1 MSKSAI
7 KDTIREGGRSLNRFV
22 SILLIIMI
30 GVAFFVGIKSTAPSM
45 KHTADL
51 YYNQCNMSDLRIVS
65 TLGLVQED
73 IDKIAALPQVEAVQP
88 GYFVDT
94 LAFTGSAE
102 FVFRAHSMPKPISE
116 TEQAENTINKVV
128 LAEGRLPVNP
138 GECVIETPNDTMNHG
153 YKIGDYISVS
163 SGTATPITDT
173 LSAESFEIV
182 GLVQTPFYMAI
193 DKGTCEIGSGTV
205 QFFMYLLEDDFVSYT
220 SENQYFIEA
229 NIKIKDATKYS
240 TYSEDYEKLIA
251 DACAPLENLGIE
263 RSEIRLQN
271 IKDMAYAE
279 IAKEEAKLAQEEAK
293 YNIEMSNAWAKLE
306 AGLTQIRQ
314 GETEL
319 TLSSDYYNEKI
330 KEGEKQIADAEQ
342 QIAEGKLQIAEGE
355 RQLED
360 ARRQYDQI
368 MYENSGL
375 LADYDNILAQLN
387 DATTRFDNMK
397 RDLEAT
403 VNDPNADPVSKG
415 IAQYTLSNIESTEEW
430 QVVQDLKGKYNDI
443 KDARKAIDVMID
455 KINDEITNAEK
466 TIMDSKRQLAQ
477 GEAEYQA
484 GLSYIAEQKRLFAD
498 TIEDAEIQLS
508 KGQNEYDLGL
518 VEYNTNKAEYDKLF
532 ADGKLQIY
540 DAKAQIDQLETPS
553 WLALDRNM
561 IYSYVSY
568 ESTADQMDAIAQ
580 LFPVFFFLV
589 AVLVCLTTMTRMVDD
604 QRGVMGAYKAL
615 GYSDASI
622 FAKYAMYGASASL
635 IGSVVG
641 AILGI
646 KLIPQVIFNSYRMM
660 YTMPELTNKSEIG
673 IVLAAVLLGISVTVL
688 AAFFVCRKELR
699 SCAAQLLRPK
709 APKAGKP
716 IFLEK
721 ITFLWKSFSFST
733 KVTCRNIFRYKKKFF
748 MTIFGIM
755 GCTALMLAGFGL
767 SDSISNI
774 VPNQFGS
781 IFAYNVSVTVN
792 SEATS
797 SELNAMYDYLEP
809 ANNPNVESYTTVY
822 SLNSS
827 FEADGTSIAN
837 ITLMTVPYEVND
849 SFDNYITLRDRVSQK
864 PIAVPEEGV
873 IIGEKLADELGI
885 GIGDYVKVSYTND
898 TSALSA
904 VGLSGTYITRTLKV
918 ADITEN
924 YIYHY
929 AYMSENY
936 FEKQFGTEIEYN
948 SVLIKLYET
957 SAELEKQIGA
967 DLKETGG
974 ARSAMYFTNASE
986 SFEETVETLNS
997 VVLLIIA
1004 FAGLLAFVVLYN
1016 LTNINIVERIRE
1028 IATIKV
1034 LGFYNME
1041 SYMYVFRENIILSI
1055 IGALIG
1061 LFVGIFLH
1069 MFIMDA
1075 IAMDGIMFGNYI
1087 APVSYLYAFLLT
1099 IVFSMVVN
1107 IAMTKRIKNIPM
1119 VESLKSVE

>member
-1 MSKSAI
+1 MTKSAI
-7 KDTIREGGRSLNRFV
+7 KDTLREGGRSLNRFI

-51 YYNQCNMSDLRIVS
+51 YYNQCNMSDLRIIS

-73 IDKIAALPQVEAVQP
+73 IDKIAALPQIEAVQP
-88 GYFVDT
+88 GYFTDA

-102 FVFRAHSMPKPISE
+102 FVFRLHSMPKPLSE
-116 TEQAENTINKVV
+116 TEQAEDTINKVV
-128 LAEGRLPVNP
+128 LKEGRLPLNP
-138 GECVIETPNDTMNHG
+138 GECVIEASGDTMKHG
-153 YKIGDYISVS
+153 YSVGDYISLN

-173 LSAESFEIV
+173 LAQDTYEIV
-182 GLVQTPFYMAI
+182 GVVQTPFYMAI
-193 DKGTCEIGSGTV
+193 DKGTSEIGSGSV
-205 QFFMYLLEDDFVSYT
+205 NFFMYLLQDNFVSYT
-220 SENQYFIEA
+220 SENQYFLEA
-229 NIKIKDATKYS
+229 AVKIKDATKYS
-240 TYSEDYEKLIA
+240 TYSDEYEKLIA

-263 RSEIRLQN
+263 RSAIRLQN

-279 IAKEEAKLAQEEAK
+279 IAKEEANLALEEAK
-293 YNIEMSNAWAKLE
+293 YTNEMSSAWAKLE

-319 TLSSDYYNEKI
+319 SLSSGYYNEKI
-330 KEGEKQIADAEQ
+330 KEGEQKIADAEKQIAEGKQ
-342 QIAEGKLQIAEGE
+342 QIAEGEK
-355 RQLED
+355 QLED
-360 ARRQYDQI
+360 ARKQYDQI
-368 MYENSGL
+368 MYENSDL

-387 DATTRFDNMK
+387 DATESFDNMK
-397 RDLEAT
+397 KELEAT
-403 VNDPNADPVSKG
+403 VNDPNVDPVTKG
-415 IAQYTLSNIESTEEW
+415 LAQYTLSNIESTEEW
-430 QVVQDLKGKYNDI
+430 ETVQELKSKYNSI
-443 KDARKAIDVMID
+443 KDARKAIDVMIG
-455 KINDEITNAEK
+455 KVNDEITNAEK
-466 TIMDSKRQLAQ
+466 TIMDSKYKLAQ
-477 GEAEYQA
+477 GEAEYRA
-484 GLSYIAEQKRLFAD
+484 GVSYLAEQKKLFAD
-498 TIEDAEIQLS
+498 TIEGAEIQLA

-518 VEYNTNKAEYDKLF
+518 VEYNTNKAQYDKLF
-532 ADGKLQIY
+532 EDGKLQIY
-540 DAKAQIDQLETPS
+540 DAKAQIEQLETPT
-553 WLALDRNM
+553 WLSLDRNM

-568 ESTADQMDAIAQ
+568 ESTANQMDAIAQ

-589 AVLVCLTTMTRMVDD
+589 AILVCLTTMTRMVDD

-615 GYSDASI
+615 GYSDTSI
-622 FAKYAMYGASASL
+622 FAKYAIYGASASL
-635 IGSVVG
+635 IGSVIG

-646 KLIPQVIFNSYRMM
+646 KLIPQVIFNSYQMM
-660 YTMPELTNKSEIG
+660 YTMPPLTNKTEIG
-673 IVLAAVLLGISVTVL
+673 IVIGAMVLGISVTVL
-688 AAFFVCRKELR
+688 AAYFVCRKELR

-721 ITFLWKSFSFST
+721 ITFLWKRFSFSS

-774 VPNQFGS
+774 VPNQFET
-781 IFAYNVSVTVN
+781 IFGYNVSASV
-792 SEATS
+792 SSSATS
-797 SELNAMYDYLEP
+797 AELNAMYDYLEP
-809 ANNPNVESYTTVY
+809 ENNPNVQSYTTVY

-827 FEADGTSIAN
+827 FEADGTSISS
-837 ITLMTVPYEVND
+837 ITLMTVPAEVND
-849 SFDNYITLRDRVSQK
+849 TFHNYITLRDRLSQK
-864 PIAVPEEGV
+864 PITVPEEGV

-885 GIGDYVKVSYTND
+885 GVGDYVKVSYTDDN
-898 TSALSA
+898 SALSA
-904 VGLSGTYITRTLKV
+904 VGLGGNYITRTLKV
-918 ADITEN
+918 ADITEH

-929 AYMSENY
+929 AYISQNY
-936 FEKQFGTEIEYN
+936 FEQQFGTSIKYN
-948 SVLIKLYET
+948 SVLIKLINT

-967 DLKETGG
+967 DLQETGG
-974 ARSAMYFTNASE
+974 AHSAMYFTSASE
-986 SFEETVETLNS
+986 SFEETVETLNA

-1041 SYMYVFRENIILSI
+1041 SYMYVFRENIILSVIGAI
-1055 IGALIG
+1055 IGLA
-1061 LFVGIFLH
+1061 VGVFLH

-1087 APVSYLYAFLLT
+1087 APTSYVYAFLLT
-1099 IVFSMVVN
+1099 IVFSMIVN
-1107 IAMTKRIKNIPM
+1107 LAMTRRIKNIPM